1 MSINAA
7 QAYQTNQVTTAPP
20 EELTLML
27 YNGGI
32 KFLRLAKVALQ
43 EKKLDKTHE
52 NAMKVQAILGELTS
66 TLNLSYPVGEQMAAM
81 YDYMLHRTIEAN
93 MKKDAEIFDE
103 VEDFFTQFRDTWKQ
117 AIALSK
123 NKG

>member
-1 MSINAA
+1 MSYNVA
-7 QAYQTNQVTTAPP
+7 QTYQTNQVTTAPP

-43 EKKLDKTHE
+43 ENKLDKTHE

-66 TLNLSYPVGEQMAAM
+66 TLNLSYPISKQMASM
-81 YDYMLHRTIEAN
+81 YDYMLRRTIEAN
-93 MKKDAEIFDE
+93 LKKDPEIFEE
-103 VEDFFTQFRDTWKQ
+103 VEGFFTQFRDTWKQ